1 MNIKRADDKPMV
13 IHTKKKAKL
22 HTVRS
27 RRIRVKGRNV
37 LTVERGHWARRAY
50 IQPVKKPTL
59 RNRTQTPEKDM
70 DPKCSIASRTSK
82 AAPNEHRA
90 KGNIGQNQALS
101 QPRHHDPYPGAAK
114 GSAQSRQT
122 GQYGP
127 KQVSLEQ
134 KIKKKDTV
142 VALAAAAATSK
153 ISEQLDG
160 GEKFR
165 DAASVSYQ
173 LTNPLLSA
181 GSKGA
186 QFFKEK
192 SLAERKRKIKA
203 VDQKKFADRIKVA
216 GRQQTGEMDNPTP
229 ESKSV
234 KDDFREGFEAD
245 QKRQMTGYGSKQ
257 KHGRQNQ
264 SERQNGNEV
273 FREDNRNKRNP
284 TADPQSVI
292 RRQSNHI
299 RLNQDQKK
307 VRHRSNPHI
316 QYGVTTASASRANTE
331 RTRQDAAVVTRKR
344 KIRQYVNQ
352 LAAENRK
359 SETII
364 KKVKEQ
370 ASKKLSLWIRSIAPK
385 VGGMLAAV
393 ALILAVVALPTLS
406 MVTIIY
412 NSPLAI
418 FFPPVEEGDTVQ
430 SVIQTYEQEFHRTV
444 EELASTHPG
453 HDEGELVYVDYEGT
467 GGAPSNLYDMIA
479 VYMVRYGV
487 GETATIVNDISR
499 AWMKQVVDDMCTYTT
514 STRIESYPDGEGGSY
529 TITIL
534 CVNVT
539 LKSYRDMIPVYDFD
553 ENEIELLETIMNP
566 ENLAMLGGTAG
577 GAPGVT
583 VQSLLTTAEIEA
595 ILQNVKNPTQR
606 SACYFALSKVGY
618 PYSQDYRDSGDYYD
632 CSSLAFYAWKA
643 AGKNISY
650 QGLNSAASEAQGLE
664 VAGKV
669 VEYSQMQPGDLIF
682 YSYEVNNRYK
692 NISHVAIYIG
702 NGKVVEAKGT
712 NYGVI
717 YGDVPNK
724 SKIVSIGRP

>member
-1 MNIKRADDKPMV
+1 MKIKRADDKPMV

-27 RRIRVKGRNV
+27 RRISVKGRNV
-37 LTVERGHWARRAY
+37 LTVERGHRARRAY
-50 IQPVKKPTL
+50 VRPVKKPAA
-59 RNRTQTPEKDM
+59 RNRIQTPEKDM
-70 DPKCSIASRTSK
+70 GPKHSMTQGTSK
-82 AAPNEHRA
+82 TVSYDKKSAA
-90 KGNIGQNQALS
+90 GNDQKSLS
-101 QPRHHDPYPGAAK
+101 QCQGANQQC
-114 GSAQSRQT
+114 AQTEKT

-127 KQVSLEQ
+127 KQVSTEQ
-134 KIKKKDTV
+134 KIKKKDTAV
-142 VALAAAAATSK
+142 TIAAAAATSK
-153 ISEQLDG
+153 TAEQLDG
-160 GEKFR
+160 SEELR
-165 DAASVSYQ
+165 DAISVSYQ

-186 QFFKEK
+186 QYFKEK
-192 SLAERKRKIKA
+192 TLEERKR
-203 VDQKKFADRIKVA
+203 RIKVVEQKKSTDRLIHI
-216 GRQQTGEMDNPTP
+216 GRKNMND
-229 ESKSV
+229 SDYSIHKSNFA
-234 KDDFREGFEAD
+234 DD
-245 QKRQMTGYGSKQ
+245 S
-257 KHGRQNQ
+257 
-264 SERQNGNEV
+264 
-273 FREDNRNKRNP
+273 REDTVAEQKQDMADSKRKHRYYTHKTYTQQNKKRVKEKSRNTNIP
-284 TADPQSVI
+284 TESTYIPKGHTYATTSDYRA
-292 RRQSNHI
+292 RREI
-299 RLNQDQKK
+299 
-307 VRHRSNPHI
+307 
-316 QYGVTTASASRANTE
+316 A
-331 RTRQDAAVVTRKR
+331 RQDAAAVTRKR

-370 ASKKLSLWIRSIAPK
+370 AAKKLSLWIRSIAPK

-418 FFPPVEEGDTVQ
+418 FFPPVEDGDTVQ
-430 SVIQTYEQEFHRTV
+430 SVIQSYEQEFHHTV
-444 EELASTHPG
+444 EELANTHPG
-453 HDEGELVYVDYEGT
+453 HDEGELIYVDYEGT
-467 GGAPSNLYDMIA
+467 GGAPSNLYDMID
-479 VYMVRYGV
+479 VYMVKYGV

-514 STRIESYPDGEGGSY
+514 STRIETYPDGEGGSY

-534 CVNVT
+534 CVNVR
-539 LKSYRDMIPVYDFD
+539 LKSYRDMISVYDFD
-553 ENEIELLETIMNP
+553 ENEIELLEIIMNP
-566 ENLAMLGGTAG
+566 TNLAMLGGTAG
-577 GAPGVT
+577 GGGGVT
-583 VQSLLTTAEIEA
+583 VQSLLTTTEIEA
-595 ILQNVKNPTQR
+595 ILQNVTNPTQR
-606 SACYFALSKVGY
+606 AACYFALSKVGY

-669 VEYSQMQPGDLIF
+669 VSYSEMQPGDLIF

-717 YGDVPNK
+717 YGDVPNQG
-724 SKIVSIGRP
+724 KIVTICRP

>member
-1 MNIKRADDKPMV
+1 MKIKRADDKPMV
-13 IHTKKKAKL
+13 IHTKKKAKI
-22 HTVRS
+22 HAVRS

-37 LTVERGHWARRAY
+37 LTVERGPKVRRSY
-50 IQPVKKPTL
+50 IKPVKKTAVQAKFQA
-59 RNRTQTPEKDM
+59 TSKDM
-70 DPKCSIASRTSK
+70 EPKQSMAQSTSK
-82 AAPNEHRA
+82 ATPNQQRTR
-90 KGNIGQNQALS
+90 GNIGQNQAQS

-122 GQYGP
+122 GQYEP
-127 KQVSLEQ
+127 KQVAIEQ
-134 KIKKKDTV
+134 KIKKKNTAV
-142 VALAAAAATSK
+142 TSAAAAAAAKTA
-153 ISEQLDG
+153 EQLDG
-160 GEKFR
+160 GEEFR
-165 DAASVSYQ
+165 DAANVSYQ

-186 QFFKEK
+186 QYFKEK
-192 SLAERKRKIKA
+192 TLEERKRRIK
-203 VDQKKFADRIKVA
+203 VVEQKKSIDRIKHV
-216 GRQQTGEMDNPTP
+216 GR
-229 ESKSV
+229 KSV
-234 KDDFREGFEAD
+234 SGSDYSIHKNNFTDDDSREDPAAD
-245 QKRQMTGYGSKQ
+245 QKQDLADTKRKYRYYTHKTSRQMNGRGYAKENQRNTDTNIPAESSYFPNV
-257 KHGRQNQ
+257 HGHTITSAYRT
-264 SERQNGNEV
+264 S
-273 FREDNRNKRNP
+273 REM
-284 TADPQSVI
+284 
-292 RRQSNHI
+292 
-299 RLNQDQKK
+299 
-307 VRHRSNPHI
+307 
-316 QYGVTTASASRANTE
+316 
-331 RTRQDAAVVTRKR
+331 TRQDAAVVTRKR
-344 KIRQYVNQ
+344 KIRKYVNQ
-352 LAAENRK
+352 LAADNRK

-370 ASKKLSLWIRSIAPK
+370 AAKKLSLWIRSIAPK

-479 VYMVRYGV
+479 VYMVKHGV

-499 AWMKQVVDDMCTYTT
+499 AWMKQIVDDMCTYTT
-514 STRIESYPDGEGGSY
+514 STRIETYPDGEGGSY

-553 ENEIELLETIMNP
+553 ENEIELLAIIMNP
-566 ENLAMLGGTAG
+566 ENLAMLGADAG
-577 GAPGVT
+577 GGSGVT

-595 ILQNVKNPTQR
+595 ILQNVTNPTQR
-606 SACYFALSKVGY
+606 AACYFALSKVGY

-650 QGLNSAASEAQGLE
+650 QGSNCAASEGQGLE
-664 VAGKV
+664 ASGKTV
-669 VEYSQMQPGDLIF
+669 QYADMQPGDLIF
-682 YSYEVNNRYK
+682 YSYEINNRYK

-702 NGKVVEAKGT
+702 DGKVVEAKGT
-712 NYGVI
+712 NYGVV
-717 YGDVPNK
+717 YGNVPNK
-724 SKIVSIGRP
+724 NKIVLIGRP

>member
-13 IHTKKKAKL
+13 IHTKKKAKI

-27 RRIRVKGRNV
+27 RRISVKGRNV
-37 LTVERGHWARRAY
+37 LTVERGSRMRRAY
-50 IQPVKKPTL
+50 IRPVKKPAA
-59 RNRTQTPEKDM
+59 RNRIQTPEKDM
-70 DPKCSIASRTSK
+70 NPKHSMAQSTSK
-82 AAPNEHRA
+82 AVANEQRA
-90 KGNIGQNQALS
+90 RGNIGQNQAQS
-101 QPRHHDPYPGAAK
+101 QTRHLDLNPGAAK
-114 GSAQSRQT
+114 GSAQSRQNV
-122 GQYGP
+122 QYGP
-127 KQVSLEQ
+127 KQVSIVQ
-134 KIKKKDTV
+134 KIKKKDTAV
-142 VALAAAAATSK
+142 IIAAAAIATK
-153 ISEQLDG
+153 TAEQMDG
-160 GEKFR
+160 GEELR
-165 DAASVSYQ
+165 DAVSVSDQ

-186 QFFKEK
+186 NFFKEK
-192 SLAERKRKIKA
+192 TLVERKRRIK
-203 VDQKKFADRIKVA
+203 VVEQKKSIDRIKLA
-216 GRQQTGEMDNPTP
+216 DR
-229 ESKSV
+229 KSV
-234 KDDFREGFEAD
+234 
-245 QKRQMTGYGSKQ
+245 SK
-257 KHGRQNQ
+257 
-264 SERQNGNEV
+264 NEY
-273 FREDNRNKRNP
+273 
-284 TADPQSVI
+284 
-292 RRQSNHI
+292 SNHKSNFADDDS
-299 RLNQDQKK
+299 RENAVAVQKNDMADSK
-307 VRHRSNPHI
+307 RKYRYYTHKTYTQQNKKRVVKGKSRNTNIPTESTYTSIGHTC
-316 QYGVTTASASRANTE
+316 TTASASRANTE
-331 RTRQDAAVVTRKR
+331 ITRQDAATVTRKR

-370 ASKKLSLWIRSIAPK
+370 AAKKLSLWIRSIAPK

-418 FFPPVEEGDTVQ
+418 FFPPVEEGDTAQ
-430 SVIQTYEQEFHRTV
+430 SVIQTYEQEFHHTV
-444 EELASTHPG
+444 EELANTHPG

-479 VYMVRYGV
+479 VYMVKYGV

-514 STRIESYPDGEGGSY
+514 STRIETYPDGEGGSY

-539 LKSYRDMIPVYDFD
+539 LKSYRDIIPVYDFD
-553 ENEIELLETIMNP
+553 EKEIELLEIIMNP
-566 ENLAMLGGTAG
+566 ENLAMLGADVG
-577 GAPGVT
+577 GGGGVT
-583 VQSLLTTAEIEA
+583 VQSLLSTAEIEA
-595 ILQNVKNPTQR
+595 ILQNVTNPTQR
-606 SACYFALSKVGY
+606 AACYFALSKVGY

-643 AGKNISY
+643 TGKNISY

-669 VEYSQMQPGDLIF
+669 VEYSDMQPGDLIF

-717 YGDVPNK
+717 YGNVPNK
-724 SKIVSIGRP
+724 NKVVLIGRP

>member
-1 MNIKRADDKPMV
+1 MN
-13 IHTKKKAKL
+13 
-22 HTVRS
+22 S
-27 RRIRVKGRNV
+27 GRRGISG
-37 LTVERGHWARRAY
+37 
-50 IQPVKKPTL
+50 
-59 RNRTQTPEKDM
+59 
-70 DPKCSIASRTSK
+70 RTSHI
-82 AAPNEHRA
+82 HRS
-90 KGNIGQNQALS
+90 GIMI
-101 QPRHHDPYPGAAK
+101 R
-114 GSAQSRQT
+114 T
-122 GQYGP
+122 
-127 KQVSLEQ
+127 
-134 KIKKKDTV
+134 
-142 VALAAAAATSK
+142 
-153 ISEQLDG
+153 SEQQKGVHSLDRPG
-160 GEKFR
+160 
-165 DAASVSYQ
+165 
-173 LTNPLLSA
+173 NPLLSA

-186 QFFKEK
+186 QYFKEK
-192 SLAERKRKIKA
+192 TLEERKR
-203 VDQKKFADRIKVA
+203 RIKV
-216 GRQQTGEMDNPTP
+216 
-229 ESKSV
+229 
-234 KDDFREGFEAD
+234 
-245 QKRQMTGYGSKQ
+245 
-257 KHGRQNQ
+257 
-264 SERQNGNEV
+264 
-273 FREDNRNKRNP
+273 
-284 TADPQSVI
+284 
-292 RRQSNHI
+292 
-299 RLNQDQKK
+299 
-307 VRHRSNPHI
+307 
-316 QYGVTTASASRANTE
+316 
-331 RTRQDAAVVTRKR
+331 VVTRKR

-359 SETII
+359 NETIV

-370 ASKKLSLWIRSIAPK
+370 AAKKLSLWIRSIATK

-418 FFPPVEEGDTVQ
+418 FFPSVEEGDTVQ

-453 HDEGELVYVDYEGT
+453 YDEGELVYVDYEGT

-632 CSSLAFYAWKA
+632 CSSLSFYAWKA

>member
-1 MNIKRADDKPMV
+1 MKIKRADDKPMV

-27 RRIRVKGRNV
+27 RRISVKGRNV
-37 LTVERGHWARRAY
+37 LTVERGRRTRRAY
-50 IQPVKKPTL
+50 IRPVKKPAA
-59 RNRTQTPEKDM
+59 RNRIQASEKDLE
-70 DPKCSIASRTSK
+70 PKQSIAQSTSK
-82 AAPNEHRA
+82 AVTNEQRT
-90 KGNIGQNQALS
+90 KGNIVQNQAQS
-101 QPRHHDPYPGAAK
+101 QPRHLDLYPGAAK
-114 GSAQSRQT
+114 GSTPSRQNER
-122 GQYGP
+122 YGP
-127 KQVSLEQ
+127 KQVAIEQ
-134 KIKKKDTV
+134 KIKKKNTAV
-142 VALAAAAATSK
+142 TIAAAAVTSK
-153 ISEQLDG
+153 TSEQLDG
-160 GEKFR
+160 GEELR

-186 QFFKEK
+186 QYFKEK
-192 SLAERKRKIKA
+192 TLEERKRRIKV

-216 GRQQTGEMDNPTP
+216 GRKQTGEMDNPTP

-273 FREDNRNKRNP
+273 FREDNRNKRNS

-299 RLNQDQKK
+299 RPTQDQKK

-316 QYGVTTASASRANTE
+316 QYGVTTASDYRASRE
-331 RTRQDAAVVTRKR
+331 MTRQDAAVVTRKR

-352 LAAENRK
+352 LASENRK
-359 SETII
+359 SDTII

-370 ASKKLSLWIRSIAPK
+370 AAKKLSLWIRSIASK

-430 SVIQTYEQEFHRTV
+430 SVIQTYEQEFHHTV
-444 EELASTHPG
+444 EELANMHPG

-479 VYMVRYGV
+479 VYMVKHGV

-553 ENEIELLETIMNP
+553 ENEIELLEIIMNP

-595 ILQNVKNPTQR
+595 ILQNVTNPTQR
-606 SACYFALSKVGY
+606 AACYFALSKVGY

-650 QGLNSAASEAQGLE
+650 QGSNCAASEGQGLE
-664 VAGKV
+664 ASGKTV
-669 VEYSQMQPGDLIF
+669 QYADMQPGDLIF
-682 YSYEVNNRYK
+682 YSYEINNRYK

-702 NGKVVEAKGT
+702 DGKVVEAKGT
-712 NYGVI
+712 NYGVV
-717 YGDVPNK
+717 YGNVPNK
-724 SKIVSIGRP
+724 NKIVLIGRP

>member
-22 HTVRS
+22 HAVRS
-27 RRIRVKGRNV
+27 RRISVKGRNV
-37 LTVERGHWARRAY
+37 LTVERGSRLRRAY
-50 IQPVKKPTL
+50 IRPVKKPTA
-59 RNRTQTPEKDM
+59 RSKTPTLEKDM
-70 DPKCSIASRTSK
+70 ELKRNMAQGTSK
-82 AAPNEHRA
+82 AALNEQKNLGDMRQQ
-90 KGNIGQNQALS
+90 QNYRREINTS
-101 QPRHHDPYPGAAK
+101 QP
-114 GSAQSRQT
+114 QSRQGDT
-122 GQYGP
+122 RKEQTSYRDATQQKVRSYKRTQYQP
-127 KQVSLEQ
+127 RQVSPEQ
-134 KIKKKDTV
+134 KIRKKDTAV
-142 VALAAAAATSK
+142 TIAAATATSK
-153 ISEQLDG
+153 TSEQLDG
-160 GEKFR
+160 GEEFR
-165 DAASVSYQ
+165 DAASVSDQ

-186 QFFKEK
+186 QYFKEK
-192 SLAERKRKIKA
+192 TLEERKRRIK
-203 VDQKKFADRIKVA
+203 VVEQRKTIDRIKIS
-216 GRQQTGEMDNPTP
+216 GRKNMSGSDN
-229 ESKSV
+229 SIHKSQSV
-234 KDDFREGFEAD
+234 DDDSREDTAAD
-245 QKRQMTGYGSKQ
+245 QKQDLADT
-257 KHGRQNQ
+257 
-264 SERQNGNEV
+264 
-273 FREDNRNKRNP
+273 KRNHRYYTHKKYKQQDKRRVAKRKNP
-284 TADPQSVI
+284 NTSISAEPLYTAKG
-292 RRQSNHI
+292 HA
-299 RLNQDQKK
+299 
-307 VRHRSNPHI
+307 
-316 QYGVTTASASRANTE
+316 YTTTSDYRASRE
-331 RTRQDAAVVTRKR
+331 ITRQDAAVVTRKR

-352 LAAENRK
+352 LAVENRK

-370 ASKKLSLWIRSIAPK
+370 AAKKLSLWIRSIAPK
-385 VGGMLAAV
+385 VGGILAAV

-418 FFPPVEEGDTVQ
+418 FFPPVEDGDTVQ
-430 SVIQTYEQEFHRTV
+430 SVIQTYEQEFHHIV
-444 EELASTHPG
+444 EDLANTHPG
-453 HDEGELVYVDYEGT
+453 HDEGELVYVDYEGI

-479 VYMVRYGV
+479 VYMVKHGV

-514 STRIESYPDGEGGSY
+514 STRIETYPDGEGGSY

-534 CVNVT
+534 CVNVM
-539 LKSYRDMIPVYDFD
+539 LKSYRDMISVYDFD
-553 ENEIELLETIMNP
+553 ENEIELLEIIMNP
-566 ENLAMLGGTAG
+566 ENLAMLGANVG
-577 GAPGVT
+577 GGGGVT

-595 ILQNVKNPTQR
+595 ILQNVTNPTQR

-664 VAGKV
+664 AAGKV
-669 VEYSQMQPGDLIF
+669 VSYSEMQPGDLIF
-682 YSYEVNNRYK
+682 YSYEINNRYK

-717 YGDVPNK
+717 YGDVPNQG
-724 SKIVSIGRP
+724 KIVTICRP

>member
-1 MNIKRADDKPMV
+1 MRNVKIKRADDKPMV
-13 IHTKKKAKL
+13 IHTKQKAKL
-22 HTVRS
+22 HTVRA

-37 LTVERGHWARRAY
+37 LTVERGPKVRRSY
-50 IQPVKKPTL
+50 IKPVKKTAVQAKFQA
-59 RNRTQTPEKDM
+59 TSKDM
-70 DPKCSIASRTSK
+70 EPKQSMALSTSK
-82 AAPNEHRA
+82 ATPNQQRTR
-90 KGNIGQNQALS
+90 GNIGQNQAQS

-114 GSAQSRQT
+114 GSAQSRQNV
-122 GQYGP
+122 QYGP
-127 KQVSLEQ
+127 KQISIEQ
-134 KIKKKDTV
+134 KIKKKNTAV
-142 VALAAAAATSK
+142 TFAAAAATSK
-153 ISEQLDG
+153 TAEQLDG
-160 GEKFR
+160 GEEFQ
-165 DAASVSYQ
+165 DSASVSYQ

-186 QFFKEK
+186 QYFKEK
-192 SLAERKRKIKA
+192 TLEERKRRIK
-203 VDQKKFADRIKVA
+203 VVEQKKSIDRIKHA
-216 GRQQTGEMDNPTP
+216 GR
-229 ESKSV
+229 KSV
-234 KDDFREGFEAD
+234 RGSDYSIHKNNFTDDDSREDTAAD
-245 QKRQMTGYGSKQ
+245 QKQDLADTKRKYRYYTHKTSRQMNGRGYAKEKQ
-257 KHGRQNQ
+257 RNTDTNIPAESSYFPNVHG
-264 SERQNGNEV
+264 
-273 FREDNRNKRNP
+273 
-284 TADPQSVI
+284 
-292 RRQSNHI
+292 H
-299 RLNQDQKK
+299 
-307 VRHRSNPHI
+307 
-316 QYGVTTASASRANTE
+316 TTTSDYRASRE
-331 RTRQDAAVVTRKR
+331 MTRQDAAVVTRKR

-352 LAAENRK
+352 VAAENRK

-364 KKVKEQ
+364 KKIKDQ
-370 ASKKLSLWIRSIAPK
+370 AAKKLSLWIKSIAPK

-430 SVIQTYEQEFHRTV
+430 SVIQTYEQEFHCTV

-479 VYMVRYGV
+479 VYMVKHGV

-499 AWMKQVVDDMCTYTT
+499 AWMKQVVEDMCTYTT

-553 ENEIELLETIMNP
+553 ENEIELLEIIMNP
-566 ENLAMLGGTAG
+566 TNLAMLGGTAG

-583 VQSLLTTAEIEA
+583 IQSLLTVAEIES
-595 ILQNVKNPTQR
+595 ILQNVTDPTQR
-606 SACYFALSKVGY
+606 AACYFALSKVGY

-650 QGLNSAASEAQGLE
+650 QGSNSAASEAQGLE
-664 VAGKV
+664 AAGKV
-669 VEYSQMQPGDLIF
+669 VTYSEMQPGDLIF

-717 YGDVPNK
+717 YGNVPNQG
-724 SKIVSIGRP
+724 KIVTICRP

>member
-1 MNIKRADDKPMV
+1 MKIKRADDKPMV

-27 RRIRVKGRNV
+27 RRISVKGRNV
-37 LTVERGHWARRAY
+37 LTVEREQRIRRAY
-50 IQPVKKPTL
+50 IRPVKKPVA
-59 RNRTQTPEKDM
+59 RNRIHTPEKDL
-70 DPKCSIASRTSK
+70 DPKRSIAPSTSK
-82 AAPNEHRA
+82 ATPNQQRTS
-90 KGNIGQNQALS
+90 GNIGQNQAQS
-101 QPRHHDPYPGAAK
+101 HARHLDPYPGAAK

-127 KQVSLEQ
+127 KQVSIEQ
-134 KIKKKDTV
+134 KIKKKDTAV
-142 VALAAAAATSK
+142 TLAAAAAAAKTA
-153 ISEQLDG
+153 EQLDG
-160 GEKFR
+160 GEELR

-186 QFFKEK
+186 RYFKEK
-192 SLAERKRKIKA
+192 TLEERKRRIK
-203 VDQKKFADRIKVA
+203 VVEQRKTIDRIKLS
-216 GRQQTGEMDNPTP
+216 GRKNMIDSEHSNH
-229 ESKSV
+229 KSQLA
-234 KDDFREGFEAD
+234 DDDVREDTATD
-245 QKRQMTGYGSKQ
+245 QKQGMADSKRKYRYYTYKTYTQ
-257 KHGRQNQ
+257 QNKKRVKEK
-264 SERQNGNEV
+264 SRNTNIPTESTYTPSGPTYASSSDYRAR
-273 FREDNRNKRNP
+273 REI
-284 TADPQSVI
+284 A
-292 RRQSNHI
+292 
-299 RLNQDQKK
+299 
-307 VRHRSNPHI
+307 
-316 QYGVTTASASRANTE
+316 
-331 RTRQDAAVVTRKR
+331 RQDAAAVTRKR

-370 ASKKLSLWIRSIAPK
+370 AAKKLSLWIRSIAPK

-430 SVIQTYEQEFHRTV
+430 SVIQTYEQEFHHTV
-444 EELASTHPG
+444 EELANTHPG

-467 GGAPSNLYDMIA
+467 GGAPTNLYDMIA

-499 AWMKQVVDDMCTYTT
+499 VWMKQIVDDMCTYTT
-514 STRIESYPDGEGGSY
+514 STRIETYPDGEGGSY

-553 ENEIELLETIMNP
+553 ENEIELLEIIMNP
-566 ENLAMLGGTAG
+566 ENLAMLGGGAEG
-577 GAPGVT
+577 GSGVT

-595 ILQNVKNPTQR
+595 ILQNVTNPTQR
-606 SACYFALSKVGY
+606 AACYFALSKVGY

-643 AGKNISY
+643 AGKNISH
-650 QGLNSAASEAQGLE
+650 QGSNSAASEAQGLE
-664 VAGKV
+664 AADKV
-669 VEYSQMQPGDLIF
+669 VEYSEMQPGDLIF

-717 YGDVPNK
+717 YGNVPNQG
-724 SKIVSIGRP
+724 KIVTICRP

>member
-1 MNIKRADDKPMV
+1 MKIKKVDDKPMV

-22 HTVRS
+22 RTVRS
-27 RRIRVKGRNV
+27 RRIIIKGRNV
-37 LTVERGHWARRAY
+37 LTVERGHRARRAY
-50 IQPVKKPTL
+50 IRPVKKPTEQI
-59 RNRTQTPEKDM
+59 RTKTKEQT
-70 DPKCSIASRTSK
+70 SSASQD
-82 AAPNEHRA
+82 APNEQRIS
-90 KGNIGQNQALS
+90 GNTGRHQLSS
-101 QPRHHDPYPGAAK
+101 QPQYHNQYRGTVQQR
-114 GSAQSRQT
+114 AQVAQT

-127 KQVSLEQ
+127 KQVSIEQ
-134 KIKKKDTV
+134 KIKKKDTAV
-142 VALAAAAATSK
+142 TFTAAAATSK
-153 ISEQLDG
+153 TAEQLDD
-160 GEKFR
+160 GEEFR
-165 DAASVSYQ
+165 DAASVSDQ

-186 QFFKEK
+186 QYFKEK
-192 SLAERKRKIKA
+192 TLEERKRRIK
-203 VDQKKFADRIKVA
+203 VVEQKKSIDRIKHA
-216 GRQQTGEMDNPTP
+216 GRKNVKGSDH
-229 ESKSV
+229 SIHKSQSV
-234 KDDFREGFEAD
+234 DDDFREDTVAEKKQDMAD
-245 QKRQMTGYGSKQ
+245 SKKKHRYYIRKTSRQMNGRGYAKEKQRNTDTNIPTESTYTSKG
-257 KHGRQNQ
+257 HAYTTTYDYRAC
-264 SERQNGNEV
+264 
-273 FREDNRNKRNP
+273 RE
-284 TADPQSVI
+284 I
-292 RRQSNHI
+292 
-299 RLNQDQKK
+299 
-307 VRHRSNPHI
+307 
-316 QYGVTTASASRANTE
+316 
-331 RTRQDAAVVTRKR
+331 TRQDAAAVTRKR

-370 ASKKLSLWIRSIAPK
+370 AAKKLSLWIRSITPK

-430 SVIQTYEQEFHRTV
+430 SVVQTYEQEFHHTV
-444 EELASTHPG
+444 EELANTHPG

-479 VYMVRYGV
+479 VYMVKYGV

-514 STRIESYPDGEGGSY
+514 STRIETYPDGEGGSY

-534 CVNVT
+534 CVNVR
-539 LKSYRDMIPVYDFD
+539 LKSYHDMISAYDFD
-553 ENEIELLETIMNP
+553 ENEIELLEIIMNP
-566 ENLAMLGGTAG
+566 ENLAMLGGGVG
-577 GAPGVT
+577 GGSGIT
-583 VQSLLTTAEIEA
+583 VQSLLTSAEIEA
-595 ILQNVKNPTQR
+595 ILQNVTNPIQR

-664 VAGKV
+664 VAGKTV
-669 VEYSQMQPGDLIF
+669 QYADMQPGDLIF
-682 YSYEVNNRYK
+682 YSYEINNRYK
-692 NISHVAIYIG
+692 NISHVAFYIG
-702 NGKVVEAKGT
+702 DGKVVEAKGT

-717 YGDVPNK
+717 YGDVPSK
-724 SKIVSIGRP
+724 GKIVMIGSPR

>member
-1 MNIKRADDKPMV
+1 MRNVKIKRADDKPMV

-27 RRIRVKGRNV
+27 RRISVKGRNV
-37 LTVERGHWARRAY
+37 LTVERGQRIRRAY
-50 IQPVKKPTL
+50 IRPAKKPTL
-59 RNRTQTPEKDM
+59 RNRTQTPEKGM
-70 DPKCSIASRTSK
+70 DPKCSIAPSTSK
-82 AAPNEHRA
+82 TAPNEQRA
-90 KGNIGQNQALS
+90 KGNIGQNQAQS
-101 QPRHHDPYPGAAK
+101 QPRHLDLYPGAAK
-114 GSAQSRQT
+114 GSTPSRQNER
-122 GQYGP
+122 YGP
-127 KQVSLEQ
+127 KQVAIEQ
-134 KIKKKDTV
+134 KIKKKNTAV
-142 VALAAAAATSK
+142 TIAAAAATSK

-160 GEKFR
+160 GEEFR

-186 QFFKEK
+186 QYFKEK
-192 SLAERKRKIKA
+192 TLEERKRRIKVVEQKKSIDRIKHAGRKSVSGSDYSIHKNNFTDDDSREDTA
-203 VDQKKFADRIKVA
+203 VDQKQDLADTKRKY
-216 GRQQTGEMDNPTP
+216 RYYTHKT
-229 ESKSV
+229 S
-234 KDDFREGFEAD
+234 
-245 QKRQMTGYGSKQ
+245 RQMNGRGYAKEKQ
-257 KHGRQNQ
+257 RNTDTNIPAESSYFPNVHG
-264 SERQNGNEV
+264 
-273 FREDNRNKRNP
+273 
-284 TADPQSVI
+284 
-292 RRQSNHI
+292 H
-299 RLNQDQKK
+299 
-307 VRHRSNPHI
+307 
-316 QYGVTTASASRANTE
+316 TTTSAYRASRE
-331 RTRQDAAVVTRKR
+331 ITRQDAAVVTRKR

-352 LAAENRK
+352 VAAENRK
-359 SETII
+359 SETIL

-370 ASKKLSLWIRSIAPK
+370 TAKKLSLWIKSIAPK
-385 VGGMLAAV
+385 VGGMLAAA

-418 FFPPVEEGDTVQ
+418 FFPLVEEGDTVQ

-479 VYMVRYGV
+479 VYMVKYGV

-514 STRIESYPDGEGGSY
+514 STRTETYPDGEGGSY

-534 CVNVT
+534 CVNVN
-539 LKSYRDMIPVYDFD
+539 LKSYRDMVPVYDFD
-553 ENEIELLETIMNP
+553 ENEIELLEIIMNP
-566 ENLAMLGGTAG
+566 ENLAMLGADAG

-595 ILQNVKNPTQR
+595 ILQNVTNPTQR
-606 SACYFALSKVGY
+606 AACYFALSKVGY

-664 VAGKV
+664 AAGKV
-669 VEYSQMQPGDLIF
+669 VTYSEMQPGDLIF

-717 YGDVPNK
+717 YGNVPNQG
-724 SKIVSIGRP
+724 KIVLIGRP

>member
-22 HTVRS
+22 HAVRS
-27 RRIRVKGRNV
+27 RRISVKGRNV
-37 LTVERGHWARRAY
+37 LTVERGHRVRRAY
-50 IQPVKKPTL
+50 IRPVKKPTA
-59 RNRTQTPEKDM
+59 RSKTPTLEKDM
-70 DPKCSIASRTSK
+70 EPKRNMAQGTSK
-82 AAPNEHRA
+82 AALNEQKNLGDMRQQ
-90 KGNIGQNQALS
+90 QNYRREINTS
-101 QPRHHDPYPGAAK
+101 QP
-114 GSAQSRQT
+114 QSRQGDT
-122 GQYGP
+122 RQEQTSYRDATQQKERSYKRTQYQP
-127 KQVSLEQ
+127 RQVYPEQ
-134 KIKKKDTV
+134 KIRNKDT
-142 VALAAAAATSK
+142 AITIAAAAATSK
-153 ISEQLDG
+153 TSEQLDG
-160 GEKFR
+160 GEEVR

-186 QFFKEK
+186 QYFKEK
-192 SLAERKRKIKA
+192 TLEERKRRIK
-203 VDQKKFADRIKVA
+203 VVEQKKSTDRIKHA
-216 GRQQTGEMDNPTP
+216 GR
-229 ESKSV
+229 KSV
-234 KDDFREGFEAD
+234 SGSDYSIHNNNFAEDDSREDTAAD
-245 QKRQMTGYGSKQ
+245 QKQDMADSKRKHRYYIRKTSRQMNGRGYAKEKQ
-257 KHGRQNQ
+257 
-264 SERQNGNEV
+264 
-273 FREDNRNKRNP
+273 RNTDTNIP
-284 TADPQSVI
+284 TESTYTPSGLTHA
-292 RRQSNHI
+292 
-299 RLNQDQKK
+299 
-307 VRHRSNPHI
+307 
-316 QYGVTTASASRANTE
+316 TTSDYRASRE
-331 RTRQDAAVVTRKR
+331 ITRQDAAVVTRKR

-352 LAAENRK
+352 IAAENRK

-370 ASKKLSLWIRSIAPK
+370 AAKKLSLWIRSIAPK

-430 SVIQTYEQEFHRTV
+430 SVIQTYEQEFHHTV
-444 EELASTHPG
+444 EELANTHPG

-479 VYMVRYGV
+479 VYMVKHGV
-487 GETATIVNDISR
+487 GETATIVNEISR

-514 STRIESYPDGEGGSY
+514 STRIETYPDGEGGSY

-534 CVNVT
+534 CVNVR
-539 LKSYRDMIPVYDFD
+539 LKSYRDMITIYDFD
-553 ENEIELLETIMNP
+553 ENEIELLEIIMNP
-566 ENLAMLGGTAG
+566 ENLAMLGGGVG
-577 GAPGVT
+577 GGGGIT
-583 VQSLLTTAEIEA
+583 VQSLLSTAEIEA
-595 ILQNVKNPTQR
+595 ILQNVTNPTQR
-606 SACYFALSKVGY
+606 AACYFALSKVGY

-664 VAGKV
+664 AVGKV
-669 VEYSQMQPGDLIF
+669 VGYSQMQPGDLIF

-717 YGDVPNK
+717 YGNVPNQG
-724 SKIVSIGRP
+724 KIVTICRP

>member
-22 HTVRS
+22 HAVRS
-27 RRIRVKGRNV
+27 RRISVKGRNV
-37 LTVERGHWARRAY
+37 LTVERGSRLRRAY
-50 IQPVKKPTL
+50 IRPVKKPTAHI
-59 RNRTQTPEKDM
+59 RTKTKEQT
-70 DPKCSIASRTSK
+70 SAASQN
-82 AAPNEHRA
+82 APNEQRIS
-90 KGNIGQNQALS
+90 GNTGKHQLSS
-101 QPRHHDPYPGAAK
+101 QPQNHNQYRGTVQQR
-114 GSAQSRQT
+114 AQVAQT

-134 KIKKKDTV
+134 KIKKKDTAV
-142 VALAAAAATSK
+142 TFAAAVVTSK
-153 ISEQLDG
+153 TAEQLAG
-160 GEKFR
+160 GEELR
-165 DAASVSYQ
+165 DAISVSYQ

-186 QFFKEK
+186 QYFKEK
-192 SLAERKRKIKA
+192 TLEERKR
-203 VDQKKFADRIKVA
+203 RIKVVEQKKSTDRLIHI
-216 GRQQTGEMDNPTP
+216 GRKNMND
-229 ESKSV
+229 SDYSIHKSNFA
-234 KDDFREGFEAD
+234 DD
-245 QKRQMTGYGSKQ
+245 S
-257 KHGRQNQ
+257 
-264 SERQNGNEV
+264 
-273 FREDNRNKRNP
+273 REDTVAEQKQDMADSKRKHRYYTHKTYTQQNKKRVKEKSRNTNIP
-284 TADPQSVI
+284 TESTYIPKGHTYA
-292 RRQSNHI
+292 
-299 RLNQDQKK
+299 
-307 VRHRSNPHI
+307 
-316 QYGVTTASASRANTE
+316 TTSDYRASRE
-331 RTRQDAAVVTRKR
+331 MIRQDAASVTRKR

-370 ASKKLSLWIRSIAPK
+370 VAKKLSLWIKSIAPK

-430 SVIQTYEQEFHRTV
+430 SVIQTYEQEFHHTV
-444 EELASTHPG
+444 EELANTHPG
-453 HDEGELVYVDYEGT
+453 HDEGELIYVDYEGT

-479 VYMVRYGV
+479 VYMVKYGV

-514 STRIESYPDGEGGSY
+514 STRIETYPDGEGGSY

-534 CVNVT
+534 CVNVR
-539 LKSYRDMIPVYDFD
+539 LKSYRDMISVYDFD
-553 ENEIELLETIMNP
+553 ENEIELLEIIMNP
-566 ENLAMLGGTAG
+566 TNLAMLGGTAG
-577 GAPGVT
+577 GGGGVT
-583 VQSLLTTAEIEA
+583 VQSLLTTTEIEA
-595 ILQNVKNPTQR
+595 ILQNVTNPTQR
-606 SACYFALSKVGY
+606 AACYFALSKVGY

-669 VEYSQMQPGDLIF
+669 VSYSEMQPGDLIF

-717 YGDVPNK
+717 YGDVPNQG
-724 SKIVSIGRP
+724 KIVTICRP

>member
-1 MNIKRADDKPMV
+1 MV

-37 LTVERGHWARRAY
+37 LTVERGHRTRRAY
-50 IQPVKKPTL
+50 IRPVKNPAAQ
-59 RNRTQTPEKDM
+59 NRTQPPAKEM
-70 DPKCSIASRTSK
+70 APKRSVVQSTSETARNEQK
-82 AAPNEHRA
+82 KPNHT
-90 KGNIGQNQALS
+90 GQKQNLRREIKTS
-101 QPRHHDPYPGAAK
+101 QPK
-114 GSAQSRQT
+114 SRQGDARQEQSAYRDET
-122 GQYGP
+122 QQKVRIYQKTQYQP
-127 KQVSLEQ
+127 RQVSPEQ
-134 KIKKKDTV
+134 KIRKTDT
-142 VALAAAAATSK
+142 AITLAAAAVSSK
-153 ISEQLDG
+153 TAEQPDG
-160 GEKFR
+160 GEEIK
-165 DAASVSYQ
+165 DAANVSYQ
-173 LTNPLLSA
+173 LTNPLLAA

-186 QFFKEK
+186 QYLKEK
-192 SLAERKRKIKA
+192 TLEERKRRIK
-203 VDQKKFADRIKVA
+203 VVEQRKTIDRIKHA
-216 GRQQTGEMDNPTP
+216 GRKNLNDSDYSIHTNQFSG
-229 ESKSV
+229 
-234 KDDFREGFEAD
+234 DD
-245 QKRQMTGYGSKQ
+245 S
-257 KHGRQNQ
+257 
-264 SERQNGNEV
+264 
-273 FREDNRNKRNP
+273 REDAVSEQKQNLADAKRTYRYYTHKKYKQQNKKRVVKGKSRNTNIP
-284 TADPQSVI
+284 TESSHTPNI
-292 RRQSNHI
+292 H
-299 RLNQDQKK
+299 
-307 VRHRSNPHI
+307 
-316 QYGVTTASASRANTE
+316 TTTSDYRASRE
-331 RTRQDAAVVTRKR
+331 ITRQDAAVVTRKR

-352 LAAENRK
+352 LAVENRK
-359 SETII
+359 SEII
-364 KKVKEQ
+364 VKKVKEQ
-370 ASKKLSLWIRSIAPK
+370 AAKKLSLWIKSIAPK

-393 ALILAVVALPTLS
+393 VLILAVVALPTLS

-418 FFPPVEEGDTVQ
+418 FFPPVEEGDMVQ
-430 SVIQTYEQEFHRTV
+430 PVIEGYEQEFHRTV

-479 VYMVRYGV
+479 VYMVKYGV

-499 AWMKQVVDDMCTYTT
+499 AWMKQIVDDMCTYTT
-514 STRIESYPDGEGGSY
+514 STRIETYPDGEGGSY

-595 ILQNVKNPTQR
+595 ILQNVTNPTQR
-606 SACYFALSKVGY
+606 TACYFALSKVGY

-664 VAGKV
+664 AAGKV
-669 VEYSQMQPGDLIF
+669 VEYSEMQPGDLIF

-717 YGDVPNK
+717 YGNVPNQG
-724 SKIVSIGRP
+724 KIVTICRP